1 MQRRY
6 VACDSIILV
15 SYKTQ
20 TLPVREGRNAVRGTT
35 SPVRMSAEDP
45 AIYGKYCEP
54 DERRVSAEP
63 GQPGQNSCLSIN
75 GS

>member
-20 TLPVREGRNAVRGTT
+20 TLPVREGRNVVRGTT
-35 SPVRMSAEDP
+35 GPVQMSAEDP
-45 AIYGKYCEP
+45 AIYGKYSVP
-54 DERRVSAEP
+54 
-63 GQPGQNSCLSIN
+63 Q
-75 GS
+75 